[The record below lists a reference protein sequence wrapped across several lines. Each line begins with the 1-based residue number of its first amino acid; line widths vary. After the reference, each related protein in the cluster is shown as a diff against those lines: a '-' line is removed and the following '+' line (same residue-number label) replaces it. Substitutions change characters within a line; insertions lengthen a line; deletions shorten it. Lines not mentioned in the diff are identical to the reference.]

1 MLAVRKEK
9 ERQRNNSKGE
19 LTATRD
25 LPATGVRPLYITR
38 RMKPDYLSS
47 YSISGYR
54 GAVRCFEDM

>member
-47 YSISGYR
+47 YSISDI
-54 GAVRCFEDM
+54 VEQ